1 MKTGTILRIQRF
13 STDDGPGIRT
23 TVFLKGCPLRCLW
36 CHNPESQ
43 AKRPELLWD
52 AQKCTACGRC
62 SAACPRGCHTL
73 GDGHRRERDGC
84 LGCGACAAA
93 CPTGALELYGREV
106 TSSEVLR
113 EALRDAVFYETSG
126 GGVTLSGGEPL
137 AQPAFSAEILAGC
150 REQGIHTAM
159 ETCGF
164 AEEGVWR
171 SVIRH
176 CDLVL
181 FDIKETDEERHLRYT
196 GVSLQPILAN
206 LRLLN
211 EERIP
216 FVIRAPIV
224 PTLNARAAHLRALSA
239 LRDAMEYCRELQLMP
254 YHGIGAY
261 KYGQLGRD
269 YPCRDIKEPT
279 AEQVAAWR
287 RLL

>member
-1 MKTGTILRIQRF
+1 MKEYSRR
-13 STDDGPGIRT
+13 D
-23 TVFLKGCPLRCLW
+23 FLAASAVAGGSLAMGAFASP
-36 CHNPESQ
+36 
-43 AKRPELLWD
+43 
-52 AQKCTACGRC
+52 C
-62 SAACPRGCHTL
+62 SAAPVPAGNMMYGVLLHL
-73 GDGHRRERDGC
+73 GGHMWGDWTFDASMIPGSPEELAKMFPDDKLSANGV
-84 LGCGACAAA
+84 L
-93 CPTGALELYGREV
+93 PTRV
-106 TSSEVLR
+106 TNYLR
-113 EALRDAVFYETSG
+113 S
-126 GGVTLSGGEPL
+126 
-137 AQPAFSAEILAGC
+137 
-150 REQGIHTAM
+150 
-159 ETCGF
+159 
-164 AEEGVWR
+164 EEGVWR

-181 FDIKETDEERHLRYT
+181 FDIKETDEERHRRYT

-216 FVIRAPIV
+216 FVIRAPII
-224 PTLNARAAHLRALSA
+224 PTLNAREAHLRALSA